1 LATDAKTRNAAND
14 KKQIAIDL
22 KIAFHHLI
30 VVSSRVLNR

>member
-1 LATDAKTRNAAND
+1 LATDAKTRNAAVD

-30 VVSSRVLNR
+30 VVSSRMLNR